1 LSLVLTKE
9 PLVIRHW
16 TKDSLNEDVQLKLA
30 TVIKPQNL
38 EEKVVWYY
46 IIGTY
51 GLYFLG
57 AQFVVAP
64 VAWLLVLYL
73 LRTLESNRSY
83 FYEEELRSL

>member
-1 LSLVLTKE
+1 MK
-9 PLVIRHW
+9 
-16 TKDSLNEDVQLKLA
+16 DVQLKLA

-64 VAWLLVLYL
+64 VMAWLLVLYH
-73 LRTLESNRSY
+73 
-83 FYEEELRSL
+83 

>member
-1 LSLVLTKE
+1 M
-9 PLVIRHW
+9 
-16 TKDSLNEDVQLKLA
+16 QLKLA

-46 IIGTY
+46 IIGTH

-64 VAWLLVLYL
+64 VMVLLVYL
-73 LRTLESNRSY
+73 VKKLWNQTEATLLKKEYDSY
-83 FYEEELRSL
+83 RDMGMDFPC